1 VRRLPAPV
9 LVLVLL
15 LGCLP
20 ARAQTSPS
28 ADQIIDALRPTGNL
42 LSGGTRGAR
51 PGVGAT
57 ASASPDQA
65 RAAGHSP
72 APSAN
77 LTVNFASGSTDL
89 TPQAVQ
95 ALNELGRALISS
107 DLASYKFRI
116 EGHTDT
122 VGTPDGNRAL
132 SEQRAQAVV
141 TYITTHFGVEP
152 SRLEAVGKGC
162 EDLAI
167 PTPPQTPEPRNRRV
181 LVVNLGN

>member
-1 VRRLPAPV
+1 MHRLPAPV

-42 LSGGTRGAR
+42 LASGTRGAR

-57 ASASPDQA
+57 GSAGPDQA
-65 RAAGHSP
+65 RTAGHAA

-107 DLASYKFRI
+107 DLAGYKFRI

-122 VGTPDGNRAL
+122 VGSADGKRAL

-141 TYITTHFGVEP
+141 AYITSHFGVDP

-162 EDLAI
+162 EDPAI
-167 PTPPQTPEPRNRRV
+167 PTPPQTAEPRNRRV
-181 LVVNLGN
+181 LVVNLGS